1 MKAELP
7 GKVRRVQGL
16 PKAGSLPFHPPWPW
30 KFQHEQHAPKS
41 LDFLDEVRWMIMV
54 TPEFDIRGTGMIS
67 KLYLGIL
74 LMVTGAIFVLVPFGR
89 NRIFKFRVKA
99 ALRIGKTHGE
109 G

>member
-1 MKAELP
+1 M
-7 GKVRRVQGL
+7 R
-16 PKAGSLPFHPPWPW
+16 F
-30 KFQHEQHAPKS
+30 
-41 LDFLDEVRWMIMV
+41 
-54 TPEFDIRGTGMIS
+54 